1 MSIHGPFAVDSLPD
15 CFLSLHL
22 LISVFVSVRL
32 GTMSRSPS
40 ASPQKDEIPDFGEDK
55 TLVQRRVE
63 RVAFK
68 SSGPKIVPVKV
79 KHKTHAASARYNVK
93 RADDLAQFAR
103 KQQRELS
110 KEKRKS
116 EKLAKKLEHSRRKR
130 EEIHKVNRQLEDER
144 DEAIL
149 PGISTA
155 RDPSHRQRLIKER
168 DRHLKA
174 LGLTLEEFNKATD
187 LEIAQQAAKTAA
199 KRKRPHTTSASSS
212 SGDERQPTSTGIL
225 SPPTPDQQPGKKTKR
240 SRQTSSSAEQ
250 VVRLDPE
257 HYPQLTIHQDISV
270 PPVKIVN
277 TTGDTSARDVANVR
291 WRQKYGSEPM
301 VEPSTWELAPAAVPP
316 RSVKGDRDWVV
327 LTEKYVLQ
335 NFLSHLIA
343 PHNIR
348 YRLKTFAEHCHHQTV
363 DWDAHPF
370 CVECYKRFDLPRC
383 SKGGNITCEFCDLN
397 SSATDTARNDKFL
410 SRRRSGMQNN
420 RNLPSNVYTQPD
432 ADLYARKNRF
442 LELPNPAWLLND
454 EPDGDCFPSSI
465 VPFPVILIK
474 SWAQMQPQWQDL
486 AAHRRDVEELNNR
499 QAIG

>member
-1 MSIHGPFAVDSLPD
+1 
-15 CFLSLHL
+15 
-22 LISVFVSVRL
+22 
-32 GTMSRSPS
+32 
-40 ASPQKDEIPDFGEDK
+40 
-55 TLVQRRVE
+55 
-63 RVAFK
+63 
-68 SSGPKIVPVKV
+68 
-79 KHKTHAASARYNVK
+79 
-93 RADDLAQFAR
+93 
-103 KQQRELS
+103 
-110 KEKRKS
+110 
-116 EKLAKKLEHSRRKR
+116 
-130 EEIHKVNRQLEDER
+130 
-144 DEAIL
+144 
-149 PGISTA
+149 
-155 RDPSHRQRLIKER
+155 
-168 DRHLKA
+168 
-174 LGLTLEEFNKATD
+174 
-187 LEIAQQAAKTAA
+187 
-199 KRKRPHTTSASSS
+199 
-212 SGDERQPTSTGIL
+212 
-225 SPPTPDQQPGKKTKR
+225 
-240 SRQTSSSAEQ
+240 
-250 VVRLDPE
+250 
-257 HYPQLTIHQDISV
+257 
-270 PPVKIVN
+270 
-277 TTGDTSARDVANVR
+277 
-291 WRQKYGSEPM
+291 M

-363 DWDAHPF
+363 DWDTHPF

-499 QAIG
+499 LAIWKEVPNAQ